1 MNRFVRE
8 TIIIIGRSE
17 IVKEVANLD
26 AISELFITLAINNT
40 NPQIRPT
47 YTMFLDKCPQVV
59 RNIQD
64 NDIDTTVLTSL
75 SNTSTIPSELKLVA
89 FQVKPV
95 GFNCTEPYADMQL
108 HYCGFTHDL
117 AVSFAIQQGFK
128 RVILLGAADF
138 TERHYDNDTKF
149 KYSEN
154 LKYQS
159 IHFLEDVCAKHCEL
173 LTMNPNSVLD
183 IPRITE
189 REIFSYASERER

>member
-8 TIIIIGRSE
+8 TIIVIGRSE
-17 IVKEVANLD
+17 IVREVANPNT
-26 AISELFITLAINNT
+26 ISELFITLAINNT
-40 NPQIRPT
+40 NPKIRPT
-47 YTMFLDKCPQVV
+47 YTMFLDQCPRVV

-64 NDIDTTVLTSL
+64 NGVDTTILTSL
-75 SNTSTIPSELKLVA
+75 ENAVTLPPELKSVA

-95 GFNCTEPYADMQL
+95 GFSCTTPYTDAQL

-138 TERHYDNDTKF
+138 TERHYDNNAKF

-154 LKYQS
+154 LKQQS
-159 IHFLEDVCAKHCEL
+159 IHFLEEVCTKYCEL
-173 LTMNPNSVLD
+173 LTMNPKSVLNVS
-183 IPRITE
+183 RITE
-189 REIFSYASERER
+189 REILEYASERER

>member
-1 MNRFVRE
+1 MNRFVKE
-8 TIIIIGRSE
+8 TIIIMGRSE
-17 IVKEVANLD
+17 IVKEVVNLD

-47 YTMFLDKCPQVV
+47 YTMFLDRCPLVIK
-59 RNIQD
+59 NIRD
-64 NDIDTTVLTSL
+64 NKIDTTILTSL
-75 SNTSTIPSELKLVA
+75 DNASLLPPELKSIA

-95 GFNCTEPYADMQL
+95 GFSCTAPYTDTQL

-138 TERHYDNDTKF
+138 TERHYDSSLKF
-149 KYSEN
+149 TYSEN
-154 LKYQS
+154 LKAQS
-159 IHFLEDVCAKHCEL
+159 VHFLENVCTQYCEL
-173 LTMNPNSVLD
+173 LTINPNSVLN

-189 REIFSYASERER
+189 REIFEYVGE